1 MEELGLDGTKENI
14 IINVANCQGQ
24 FNVNNHGD
32 WFGESGW
39 SGGHNHCSEDIK
51 EHLRWDE
58 THELATNQRPVET
71 FEEHSFS

>member
-1 MEELGLDGTKENI
+1 MKELGLDGTKENI

-51 EHLRWDE
+51 
-58 THELATNQRPVET
+58 
-71 FEEHSFS
+71 